1 MRILAIRGENLA
13 SLAAP
18 FSVDLAGG
26 PIGGTGIFAITG
38 ETGAGKSTI
47 LDALCLAL
55 YGRYPR
61 VATSGRERAPDP
73 GGDPITIGDERA
85 ILRRGATEGFAEVDF
100 IGRDGQG
107 YCARW
112 SVYRARGKANG
123 RLQNKT
129 RSLTRL
135 ADGGSVGDS
144 KAGLV
149 DAAIC
154 DLTDLNFDQ
163 FRRTVLLAQ
172 GEFDAFLLAAEGERA
187 ELLEK
192 ITGTAIY
199 SEISKRIHAGAE
211 AERGKV
217 KELEAHRDAV
227 GLLDEAARAEKHAER
242 ARLRAEVTELSGRL
256 AEMNAALAHARRI
269 ADTRGQV
276 SAAESRLAVAREALE
291 THRPDSLRLA
301 ELDAVEPLREP
312 ARNAARA
319 ERDLT
324 AAEAALALA
333 LAARG
338 EAEARAG
345 AAREA
350 HDEAAK
356 ADEASEA
363 GFKAFGPVWTRAA
376 ELDTRIAEAATESA
390 HAAEAAAAAEA
401 KAVEARTAL
410 TLLDAGLAAA
420 ETAREEVAARF
431 AADTGGAFLAG
442 RAEEAEQLFAKRAT
456 LGAEL
461 AEAKAHLRTAT
472 DEASRRAAA
481 IATGDRAIAQ
491 AKAARTEAA
500 EHRAGLAAALDEIG
514 DGAARARLG
523 TIDRLAEHLREALP
537 LARGHGEAAL
547 ALERAATEA
556 EAARRA
562 DEAARLSGEE
572 AAARQARAV
581 ERRQAVAPL
590 AELAEEAVSQQAA
603 HLRSLL
609 AEDQPCPVCG
619 ATDHPHARN
628 QDGLG
633 RVAEALKAQ
642 RAEQDAAIA
651 AAQQTLAEAASARA
665 AAGARLRN
673 AEQAAA
679 SARESQGRAAAAYAD
694 LRPHLLATRGE
705 AGVGGTIPE
714 RLDAE
719 AASALVAL
727 VEALKRARAP
737 LLSALERAG
746 TLRAEIDALTA
757 RIEAG
762 AGEIEAAELLRA
774 AEGEALRRAELTAN
788 GETIRIS
795 GHTERVESLG
805 REIAPYLAGAGLSL
819 ADLDRDG
826 AGAARRVAEI
836 AAAHRALDRRRDEL
850 DREAQSLASR
860 RAGAAE
866 ALGFTRAAADAA
878 GRQALAR
885 SDRLAGL
892 RAERAPLLDGEETG
906 AHRTRI
912 NASRKLARD
921 ALKHAEE
928 ARASA
933 LAALASAVTA
943 AEHGAAARDTARRL
957 REEADAAF
965 LAACAPRG
973 VEAVREALALP
984 PEIRAS
990 LRRAVDARTLEAREA
1005 ETALATR
1012 AADLALLLDAPE
1024 IDAPATEAA
1033 ASGLAETIT
1042 AHQQGL
1048 GAITADLDRDDAAR
1062 VRAAGLEATIA
1073 GARADHAVWEAVN
1086 EAVGSASGTKFRLFA
1101 QGVTLEHL
1109 VRLANEHLLALSPR
1123 YRLVRGDP
1131 ANLSL
1136 HVVDRDMGEEV
1147 RATRSLSGGERFLVS
1162 LALALALSGLE
1173 GRDSFVDTLFI
1184 DEGFGSLDA
1193 ETLDL
1198 AVDAL
1203 ETLQGRGRKVGVI
1216 THVAAMIERIA
1227 VQVRVEKRG
1236 NGRSVVSVVEAGA
1249 G

>member
-18 FSVDLAGG
+18 FSVDLSGG
-26 PIGGTGIFAITG
+26 PIGATGIFAITG

-154 DLTDLNFDQ
+154 DLTDLTFDQ

-187 ELLEK
+187 DLLEK

-211 AERGKV
+211 AQRAAV

-242 ARLRAEVTELSGRL
+242 ARLQAEVTELSGQL
-256 AEMNAALAHARRI
+256 AELNAALAHARRI
-269 ADTRGQV
+269 TDTRGLV
-276 SAAESRLAVAREALE
+276 SAAESRLTVARQALE

-319 ERDLT
+319 ERDLI
-324 AAEAALALA
+324 AAEAALVLA

-338 EAEARAG
+338 EAEARAR

-350 HDEAAK
+350 HDDAAR

-390 HAAEAAAAAEA
+390 HATEAATAAEA
-401 KAVEARTAL
+401 KAVAARTAL
-410 TLLDAGLAAA
+410 EALDAGLAAA
-420 ETAREEVAARF
+420 EAARAEVAARF

-456 LGAEL
+456 LSAEL
-461 AEAKAHLRTAT
+461 AEAKATLRTAT
-472 DEASRRAAA
+472 DEAARRAAA

-491 AKAARTEAA
+491 AKAARTQAA
-500 EHRAGLAAALDEIG
+500 EHRASLAAALDQIG
-514 DGAARARLG
+514 EGAARARLG

-537 LARGHGEAAL
+537 LARGHGEASL
-547 ALERAATEA
+547 TVERAVTEA
-556 EAARRA
+556 EVARR
-562 DEAARLSGEE
+562 DEEAAQLSGEE
-572 AAARQARAV
+572 AAARQARAI
-581 ERRQAVAPL
+581 EMRKAVAPL

-609 AEDQPCPVCG
+609 VEDQPCPVCG
-619 ATDHPHARN
+619 ATDHPHARD

-651 AAQQTLAEAASARA
+651 AARETLAEAASTRA

-673 AEQAAA
+673 AEQVAA
-679 SARESQGRAAAAYAD
+679 SAQATQGRAAAAYAD

-705 AGVGGTIPE
+705 AGVDGTIPE

-719 AASALVAL
+719 AAPALLALVDT
-727 VEALKRARAP
+727 LKRARAP
-737 LLSALERAG
+737 LLPALERAG
-746 TLRAEIDALTA
+746 IVRGEIDALNA

-762 AGEIEAAELLRA
+762 AGEIEAAELARA
-774 AEGEALRRAELTAN
+774 AEREALRLAELTAN
-788 GETIRIS
+788 GETVRVS
-795 GHTERVESLG
+795 GLTERVVSLG

-826 AGAARRVAEI
+826 AGAAQRVAKV
-836 AAAHRALDRRRDEL
+836 AAEHRALDRRRDEL

-878 GRQALAR
+878 GHQALIR

-892 RAERAPLLDGEETG
+892 RAERAPLLGGEETG

-921 ALKHAEE
+921 ALKQAEE
-928 ARASA
+928 ARAA
-933 LAALASAVTA
+933 AQAALASAVTA
-943 AEHGAAARDTARRL
+943 AEHGAAARDAARRQ
-957 REEADAAF
+957 REEADAAY

-973 VEAVREALALP
+973 IAAVREALALP

-990 LRRAVDARTLEAREA
+990 LRQAVDGRTLEAREA

-1012 AADLALLLDAPE
+1012 RADLALLLDAPE
-1024 IDAPATEAA
+1024 IDAPATQAA

-1048 GAITADLDRDDAAR
+1048 GAITADLHRDDAAR
-1062 VRAAGLEATIA
+1062 ERAAGLEATIA
-1073 GARADHAVWEAVN
+1073 EARADYAVWEAVN
-1086 EAVGSASGTKFRLFA
+1086 EAVGSASGVKFRLFA

>member
-26 PIGGTGIFAITG
+26 PIGATGIFAITG

-154 DLTDLNFDQ
+154 DLTDLTFDQ

-211 AERGKV
+211 AQRAAV

-227 GLLDEAARAEKHAER
+227 GLLDESARAEKHAER
-242 ARLRAEVTELSGRL
+242 ARLQAEVAELSGQL
-256 AEMNAALAHARRI
+256 ADLNAALAHAQRI
-269 ADTRGQV
+269 ADTRGLV
-276 SAAESRLAVAREALE
+276 SAAESRLAVARQALE

-319 ERDLT
+319 ERDLA
-324 AAEAALALA
+324 AAEAALVLA

-350 HDEAAK
+350 HDDAAK
-356 ADEASEA
+356 ADEASEI
-363 GFKAFGPVWTRAA
+363 GFKALGPVWTRAA
-376 ELDTRIAEAATESA
+376 ELDTQIGGAATESA
-390 HAAEAAAAAEA
+390 HATEAATAAEA
-401 KAVEARTAL
+401 KALDARTAL
-410 TLLDAGLAAA
+410 EALDAGLAAA
-420 ETAREEVAARF
+420 EAARAEVAARF

-442 RAEEAEQLFAKRAT
+442 RTEEADQLFAKRAT
-456 LGAEL
+456 LSAEL
-461 AEAKAHLRTAT
+461 AEAKATLRTAT
-472 DEASRRAAA
+472 DEASRRSAA

-491 AKAARTEAA
+491 AKAARTQAA
-500 EHRAGLAAALDEIG
+500 DHRAGLAAALDRIG
-514 DGAARARLG
+514 EGAARARLG
-523 TIDRLAEHLREALP
+523 TIDRLADHLREALP
-537 LARGHGEAAL
+537 LARGHAEASL
-547 ALERAATEA
+547 SVERASTEA

-562 DEAARLSGEE
+562 EEAARRAGEE
-572 AAARQARAV
+572 AAARQARAI
-581 ERRQAVAPL
+581 EMRKAVAPL

-609 AEDQPCPVCG
+609 VEDQPCPVCG

-642 RAEQDAAIA
+642 RAEQDTAIA
-651 AAQQTLAEAASARA
+651 AAREALAEAASTGA
-665 AAGARLRN
+665 AAGARARN
-673 AEQAAA
+673 AEQVAAA
-679 SARESQGRAAAAYAD
+679 AQETQGRAASAYAG
-694 LRPHLLATRGE
+694 LHPHLLTTRGE
-705 AGVGGTIPE
+705 AGVDGTIPE

-719 AASALVAL
+719 AAPALSAL

-737 LLSALERAG
+737 LLSALERSG
-746 TLRAEIDALTA
+746 TLRGEIDALTA

-762 AGEIEAAELLRA
+762 EGEIEAAELARA
-774 AEGEALRRAELTAN
+774 AEREALRLAELTAN
-788 GETIRIS
+788 GEAVRVS
-795 GHTERVESLG
+795 GHTERVVSLG

-819 ADLDRDG
+819 ADLERDG
-826 AGAARRVAEI
+826 AGAAKRVAEI
-836 AAAHRALDRRRDEL
+836 AAAYRALDRHRDEL
-850 DREAQSLASR
+850 DREVQALASR

-866 ALGFTRAAADAA
+866 ALGFTRDAADAA

-892 RAERAPLLDGEETG
+892 RAERAPLLSGEETG

-912 NASRKLARD
+912 NDARKRARD
-921 ALKHAEE
+921 ALKQAEE
-928 ARASA
+928 ARAA
-933 LAALASAVTA
+933 AQAALASAVTA
-943 AEHGAAARDTARRL
+943 AEHGAAARDAAGRL

-984 PEIRAS
+984 PEIRTS
-990 LRRAVDARTLEAREA
+990 LRQAVDARMAEAREA

-1012 AADLALLLDAPE
+1012 RADLALLIDAPE
-1024 IDAPATEAA
+1024 IDAPATQAA

-1042 AHQQGL
+1042 AQQQGL
-1048 GAITADLDRDDAAR
+1048 GAITADLQRDDAAR
-1062 VRAAGLEATIA
+1062 ERAAGLEATIA
-1073 GARADHAVWEAVN
+1073 EARADYAVWEAVN
-1086 EAVGSASGTKFRLFA
+1086 EAVGSASGVKFRLFA